1 MALTPKSVRA
11 DALYDNLAGY
21 PENFSRS
28 SRLTRNFP
36 ATNQKVPTTL
46 YMTGYVDPSLQ
57 VDYGKKRKQGKKKLK
72 LQQPANPAVA
82 SRTRMAR
89 LVNKP

>member
-1 MALTPKSVRA
+1 MALTPNSVRA

-28 SRLTRNFP
+28 SRLIGRHP

-46 YMTGYVDPSLQ
+46 YMTTNVDPALQ
-57 VDYGKKRKQGKKKLK
+57 VKKPKDKKKRLK
-72 LQQPANPAVA
+72 LVQPANPAVA
-82 SRTRMAR
+82 SRSRMAR
-89 LVNKP
+89 LINLP

>member
-1 MALTPKSVRA
+1 MALTPKAVRA
-11 DALYDNLAGY
+11 GALYDNLAGY

-46 YMTGYVDPSLQ
+46 YMTSHVDPALQ
-57 VDYGKKRKQGKKKLK
+57 VKKPKDKKKKLK
-72 LQQPANPAVA
+72 LVQPANPAVA
-82 SRTRMAR
+82 SRSRMAR